1 MKTKL
6 STLET
11 CPVCGLDYLN
21 EIQCEYCL
29 LPRSHFEYAKGILW
43 GEEES
48 AALRAVTE
56 KYNKISIFDLTGR
69 EFLSLFKNFLKG
81 QLVCTLI
88 LVVPYFILVYLGILG
103 SPTESPSKL
112 NLGLKLAGWTL
123 FFYWLMQDLKKY
135 KTKVFLFMLA
145 LGISFFSNLVFFF
158 LDTHLRILF
167 SALILFPCV
176 VPSHKYGQ
184 MLEAKA
190 IVSEFDFV
198 NQNSDNQTA

>member
-6 STLET
+6 SALET

-56 KYNKISIFDLTGR
+56 KYNKISILDLTGR

-112 NLGLKLAGWTL
+112 YMGLNLTGLTL
-123 FFYWLMQDLKKY
+123 ILYLLMQDLKKY
-135 KTKVFLFMLA
+135 KTKVFVFMLA
-145 LGISFFSNLVFFF
+145 LGISFFSTLVFFF

-176 VPSHKYGQ
+176 VPSHKYLQ

-190 IVSEFDFV
+190 IVSEFDVV